1 MSVPNANGPSPGAVK
16 LREFLVTALKGTY
29 LLSSVST
36 NEERLVH
43 FSTLSLET
51 RLVPRVPEP
60 GHGSASARGAYF
72 KY

>member
-1 MSVPNANGPSPGAVK
+1 M
-16 LREFLVTALKGTY
+16 TALKGTY

-36 NEERLVH
+36 KEERLVH
-43 FSTLSLET
+43 FSTLSLEA
-51 RLVPRVPEP
+51 RLVPRVPEPGP